1 MGHCRHEIKCG
12 PSLPFL
18 PPPPPAALW
27 PFSSSSKKESYQPCI
42 TPSNGERKAKNCTHP
57 PSVLSSSSLPLLL
70 HESCKKAAMALAL
83 LTLKLT
89 TLKGKEGR
97 SPPEQCKPSRT
108 RAGSELTFP
117 PSPPHH
123 RLLRDTGQCLGTG
136 SDYLNGRDWV
146 GSATS
151 ESPPGQ
157 RPGMPLNPLQCT
169 RPTATT
175 ESDSAHTSTAVQRDE
190 AR

>member
-1 MGHCRHEIKCG
+1 MGHCRHEIKRG

-108 RAGSELTFP
+108 RAGSELTFV
-117 PSPPHH
+117 PSPS
-123 RLLRDTGQCLGTG
+123 LITASAGTLGNVWGQVLIISTGGTG
-136 SDYLNGRDWV
+136 LGVRLVSHLLGR
-146 GSATS
+146 
-151 ESPPGQ
+151 GQ
-157 RPGMPLNPLQCT
+157 GCR
-169 RPTATT
+169 
-175 ESDSAHTSTAVQRDE
+175 
-190 AR
+190 